1 MRMIMEEH
9 MARSLTNLRTII
21 HFLDKKPTTTTRVF
35 DKSMNLDFRHA
46 DPRGLEPVFNAF

>member
-1 MRMIMEEH
+1 

-21 HFLDKKPTTTTRVF
+21 YFLDKKPTTTRVF

-46 DPRGLEPVFNAF
+46 DPRGLETVFNAF

>member
-1 MRMIMEEH
+1 

-21 HFLDKKPTTTTRVF
+21 YFLDKKPTTRVF

>member
-21 HFLDKKPTTTTRVF
+21 HFLDKKPTRVF
-35 DKSMNLDFRHA
+35 DTSMNLDFRHA